1 MSIIKEGMPMRNVA
15 QILLLLVGLTSGLVG
30 CMAPIP
36 MAEKTA
42 GVVLPATSV
51 ADSNGKKAATAAGA
65 SEPSQALVVL
75 TEAAA
80 AVPAEA
86 TAAAIVEPPA
96 VQLLGYS
103 IQVGAFSRQDNA
115 ERLAQQLSDAGCDA
129 QAVETDAGL
138 YRVRFGDYPSAATA
152 RAEAERLQRQDLIAD
167 FYVVAPQTAPLLRQP
182 EPVLGLRHELVVTA
196 QRFLGTPYRYGGM
209 SEKNGFDCSGLTLT
223 AYRLNGLEL
232 PRSSGEQYRVG
243 RPVPRAQ
250 LRPGDLVFFAISGSR
265 ISHVGIYVGDGR
277 FIHAPRRGKP
287 VAVSRLDDN
296 YYRKRYVGARTY
308 L

>member
-1 MSIIKEGMPMRNVA
+1 MRNVA

-115 ERLAQQLSDAGCDA
+115 ER
-129 QAVETDAGL
+129 
-138 YRVRFGDYPSAATA
+138 
-152 RAEAERLQRQDLIAD
+152 
-167 FYVVAPQTAPLLRQP
+167 
-182 EPVLGLRHELVVTA
+182 
-196 QRFLGTPYRYGGM
+196 
-209 SEKNGFDCSGLTLT
+209 
-223 AYRLNGLEL
+223 
-232 PRSSGEQYRVG
+232 
-243 RPVPRAQ
+243 
-250 LRPGDLVFFAISGSR
+250 
-265 ISHVGIYVGDGR
+265 
-277 FIHAPRRGKP
+277 
-287 VAVSRLDDN
+287 
-296 YYRKRYVGARTY
+296 
-308 L
+308 

>member
-1 MSIIKEGMPMRNVA
+1 
-15 QILLLLVGLTSGLVG
+15 
-30 CMAPIP
+30 
-36 MAEKTA
+36 
-42 GVVLPATSV
+42 
-51 ADSNGKKAATAAGA
+51 
-65 SEPSQALVVL
+65 
-75 TEAAA
+75 
-80 AVPAEA
+80 
-86 TAAAIVEPPA
+86 
-96 VQLLGYS
+96 
-103 IQVGAFSRQDNA
+103 
-115 ERLAQQLSDAGCDA
+115 
-129 QAVETDAGL
+129 
-138 YRVRFGDYPSAATA
+138 
-152 RAEAERLQRQDLIAD
+152 
-167 FYVVAPQTAPLLRQP
+167 
-182 EPVLGLRHELVVTA
+182 
-196 QRFLGTPYRYGGM
+196 
-209 SEKNGFDCSGLTLT
+209 LT